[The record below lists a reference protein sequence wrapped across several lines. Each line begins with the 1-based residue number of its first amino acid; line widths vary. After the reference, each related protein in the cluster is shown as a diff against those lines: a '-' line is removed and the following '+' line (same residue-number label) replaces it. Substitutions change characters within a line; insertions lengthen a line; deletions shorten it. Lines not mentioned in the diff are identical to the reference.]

1 MKYLSDFEYLH
12 PFQRYSPPNFEVVR
26 NLEKFCMFLALKFFF
41 LGGGGPQILDRHYK
55 IWPNTD
61 HHAKFRADWPTYLG
75 DFTLK

>member
-12 PFQRYSPPNFEVVR
+12 PFQRYSPPNLEVVQNR
-26 NLEKFCMFLALKFFF
+26 AKFCMFLAPKIS
-41 LGGGGPQILDRHYK
+41 GGWAPKILDRHYK